1 MSELELPAAVI
12 NEPEFSGTVILS
24 NLGDDFQATFN
35 VAVRAMT
42 RFLLDLGPTEVTVFE
57 WAFFGATV
65 HRIAGILTDAD
76 EDTVTVGSTVISLD
90 NLAAIHLN
98 A

>member
-1 MSELELPAAVI
+1 MSEWELPAAVI

-42 RFLLDLGPTEVTVFE
+42 RFLLELGPTQVTVFE

-65 HRIAGILTDAD
+65 TRIAGVLTHAD
-76 EDTVTVGSTVISLD
+76 DDTLTVDGTVVQLD